1 MNLFNLKDD
10 TTLEEITK
18 TGCIITIISVIF
30 FILEP
35 IICYWGGWVF
45 GVFAQYLVGEYIV
58 NGFSYLNIT
67 IPQDHIPEI
76 CGALTTFGW
85 CIRGKKSVI
94 SEKDV
99 KK

>member
-1 MNLFNLKDD
+1 MNLFDLMDD
-10 TTLEEITK
+10 TTLEETA
-18 TGCIITIISVIF
+18 TAGCLIIILDTIF

-45 GVFAQYLVGEYIV
+45 GVFAQHLIGEYIV
-58 NGFSYLNIT
+58 NGFLYLNIT
-67 IPQDHIPEI
+67 IPQEHIPEI

-85 CIRGKKSVI
+85 CIRGRKGVI
-94 SEKDV
+94 PEKDM